1 MAPLAVAP
9 VPQLKQILT
18 EAISLGSVV
27 SCGHGIHDSLQQLQ
41 SSLLVEDVSCSKY
54 SGCYAALNLKKK

>member
-9 VPQLKQILT
+9 VLQLKQPLT

-27 SCGHGIHDSLQQLQ
+27 SCGHGIHGSLQQLQ
-41 SSLLVEDVSCSKY
+41 SSLVEDVSCSKY
-54 SGCYAALNLKKK
+54 SGSHAAL